1 MKRLRTSNKKNLLL
15 GALFTAILMSGTGSA
30 QAQVAVS
37 FDTQVPFVD
46 LLQSTDTITG
56 WSFTAN
62 HDLYVTK
69 LGLWDFE
76 KDTTSETN
84 HFVGLWDTSGKL
96 LTSVAFTEAAH
107 KADPS
112 NPFHFYDLASN
123 YKLDAGKTYVV
134 GANMASDFYVQ
145 HVPTGSDV
153 SSNTVAIPN
162 LQFNSNISYL
172 ADKNFDLTTLA
183 NGQNYYNT
191 SLNFT
196 SLTNGPGGVNDPNTV
211 YSFGANF
218 DAVPTPVPAAAWLLG
233 SGLIGLIGVKR
244 RKSVETQ
251 GHISMPV

>member
-1 MKRLRTSNKKNLLL
+1 MKGSKNTSYKSLLL
-15 GALFTAILMSGTGSA
+15 APLFMASLLSWAGSA
-30 QAQVAVS
+30 EAQVAVS
-37 FDTQVPFVD
+37 FDTQIPLVD
-46 LLQSTDTITG
+46 LIQTSSAITG

-62 HDLYVTK
+62 RDLYVTK

-112 NPFHFYDLASN
+112 NPFHFYDLAAS

-145 HVPTGSDV
+145 HVPTGSDAT
-153 SSNTVAIPN
+153 SNTVAIPN

-183 NGQNYYNT
+183 SGQNYYNT

-218 DAVPTPVPAAAWLLG
+218 DATPTPIPAAAWLLG
-233 SGLIGLIGVKR
+233 SGLLGLVGCR
-244 RKSVETQ
+244 RRS
-251 GHISMPV
+251 